1 MGPRS
6 YDKEFKQNAIEL
18 YKSGK
23 KARAICYDLG
33 IPESTFDGWISKYKK
48 HGEKAFPGSG
58 NPQDPE
64 NAKLKKEL
72 ADVTLERDILK
83 KALAI
88 FSKQQP

>member
-23 KARAICYDLG
+23 KARAVCRDLG
-33 IPESTFDGWISKYKK
+33 IPESTFDGWISKYKT
-48 HGEKAFPGSG
+48 HGAKAFPGSG

-64 NAKLKKEL
+64 TAKLKKRL
-72 ADVTLERDILK
+72 AETELERDILK

-88 FSKQQP
+88 FSQQQ